1 MNKMR
6 CKIENNSDLNI
17 DEVEPLLS
25 SLYGYIDDRL
35 KFTHPAT
42 IQLNVDPDDAG
53 NPLRKTAH
61 YQPHSST
68 VTVFVDGRHL
78 KDVLRSI
85 AHELIHHHQNCK
97 GAFDRPIDTSL
108 GYAQTNPFMRGL
120 EKQAYK
126 LGNIFFRDW
135 EDSMKQ
141 TLNENTDNGKKEVMK
156 GNENNQQPKK
166 VETNDQWYQNTLYQN
181 LIKRWVKK

>member
-1 MNKMR
+1 
-6 CKIENNSDLNI
+6 
-17 DEVEPLLS
+17 
-25 SLYGYIDDRL
+25 
-35 KFTHPAT
+35 
-42 IQLNVDPDDAG
+42 
-53 NPLRKTAH
+53 
-61 YQPHSST
+61 
-68 VTVFVDGRHL
+68 
-78 KDVLRSI
+78 
-85 AHELIHHHQNCK
+85 
-97 GAFDRPIDTSL
+97 
-108 GYAQTNPFMRGL
+108 MRGL